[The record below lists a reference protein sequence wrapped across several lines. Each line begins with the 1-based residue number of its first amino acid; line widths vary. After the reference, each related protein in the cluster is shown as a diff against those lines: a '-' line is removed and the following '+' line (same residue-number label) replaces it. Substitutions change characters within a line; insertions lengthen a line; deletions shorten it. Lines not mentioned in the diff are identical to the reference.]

1 MNPLEKFL
9 RESTAEEKF
18 TVACHAG
25 TTVNYLYQIAS
36 GERSPNVQIAVG
48 IESGT
53 RAVASRRP
61 EVQAV
66 TCQEIADIGR
76 VKIQ

>member
-9 RESTAEEKF
+9 RNSTAEEKF

-48 IESGT
+48 IEEGT
-53 RAVASRRP
+53 RAVRLHRRHAP
-61 EVQAV
+61 IV
-66 TCQEIADIGR
+66 TCEDLARIER
-76 VKIQ
+76 K